1 MNIYITSQKPQVLA
15 LWKECIPP
23 STLIEYRDV
32 SPTQLSVDAILMA
45 GSFAFERYGGRPQRD
60 VAQILPNRRNDN
72 LPNLVIIPPYRPVA
86 DQEGGGHLAAPGWED
101 TSPAFHAISR
111 SLLAIREWNS
121 TNEHLLA
128 ISTVNMS
135 LPFLGMNDET
145 DQSTPMS
152 AYRALSECGE
162 FFVT

>member
-1 MNIYITSQKPQVLA
+1 MNIYITSQSPQVLT
-15 LWKECIPP
+15 LWKTYIPP
-23 STLIEYRDV
+23 SSLIEYRDV
-32 SPTQLSVDAILMA
+32 SPTQLSADAIMMD

-72 LPNLVIIPPYRPVA
+72 LPDLVVIPPYRPVV
-86 DQEGGGHLAAPGWED
+86 DEHGGGHVAAPGWQD

-111 SLLAIREWNS
+111 SLLAIREWNF
-121 TNEHLLA
+121 NKNVLA
-128 ISTVNMS
+128 ISAVNMS

-152 AYRALSECGE
+152 VCRALSECAE
-162 FFVT
+162 LFRS